1 MPHMS
6 DNYSGPLQFDDGSP
20 RPAPGYS
27 GASPNPPP
35 SIGGALSWA
44 WSAIK
49 DNPIVLLVGFAVWM
63 ILCGIGV
70 NGHYEL
76 NGVQHSYGFAWGAPI
91 TIVASL
97 FSMIALAHV
106 CLAVASGRRVT
117 FTDFVT
123 FPNFGQALL
132 TSFLTYLAVVIGSL
146 LCIIPGVA
154 AAFLFFFARFI
165 VVDRGTSAGDAMAF
179 SYRILSANV
188 ADLFPFALVGFVL
201 MLLGIVTVIGW
212 ILTFPLT
219 ALMSVYAY
227 VRIQGR
233 DVVRY

>member
-1 MPHMS
+1 
-6 DNYSGPLQFDDGSP
+6 
-20 RPAPGYS
+20 
-27 GASPNPPP
+27 
-35 SIGGALSWA
+35 
-44 WSAIK
+44 
-49 DNPIVLLVGFAVWM
+49 M

-132 TSFLTYLAVVIGSL
+132 
-146 LCIIPGVA
+146 GVA
-154 AAFLFFFARFI
+154 AAFLLFFARFI

>member
-6 DNYSGPLQFDDGSP
+6 DNYSGPPQFDDGSP

-123 FPNFGQALL
+123 FPNCGQALL

-154 AAFLFFFARFI
+154 AAFLLFFARFI
-165 VVDRGTSAGDAMAF
+165 VVDRGTSAGDAIPDPVGQR
-179 SYRILSANV
+179 SRPLSIRAC
-188 ADLFPFALVGFVL
+188 G
-201 MLLGIVTVIGW
+201 
-212 ILTFPLT
+212 
-219 ALMSVYAY
+219 
-227 VRIQGR
+227 VRPHASGNR
-233 DVVRY
+233 HRHRMDPHLPVDGSHVRLRLRAHPGA